1 MHHQARP
8 WTWGIAAAFCTL
20 ACVAVARP
28 PGFAELEMLVGAQP
42 ARGRALVE
50 TRLAETRDAR
60 ESMWLRA
67 LQAEAAGREDSAAA
81 LRTFAALDAEARA
94 AGDLALRV
102 HLAAT
107 RASFTDPDDARAGL
121 EALRASFRAQGIV
134 RHESRLLRALGVV
147 ARRAGDVDLAARH
160 FEAAI
165 AAGSRGDEA
174 WARNLLAELQMRRGR
189 FVEAIQNHSRALAL
203 FQAQGD
209 ARAMAQ
215 VMRAMA
221 GLYLTLHDHVQA
233 EHMAVE
239 MLATLPAPAVGGRV
253 TGLCLRAQALVAIGD
268 VERAEAHARAAI
280 VLAEHEGGRPSQS
293 EAYRALARVLID
305 SGRGGDAIPQAERA
319 LDLSLQVDGS
329 RAQLDKRLTLA
340 SARHAAGHFA
350 DARRA
355 AEEVLAG
362 AREQRDTLLERE
374 ALELLSRTVRALGD
388 ADDAFALRLQ
398 YEDVD
403 AGLET
408 ALASRRIADLIAGLE
423 RDRQRGAI
431 DLLEKE
437 NRIKQLEL
445 TRSRW
450 ILFALAA
457 LAGFVAIV
465 AVVFA
470 LRARYA
476 GRVAELVRLRHR
488 ETELQHAA
496 LRAAHEALER
506 SAAELEHMAS
516 HDALTGLLNRR
527 ALAAR
532 LDAFLSGPADAC
544 RALMLVDVDHFKSVN
559 DEHGHHAGDIVL
571 AELAARMRAQLRGED
586 LIGRWGG
593 EEFLIAC
600 AAADAAEVQEIA
612 TRLVAAVHARPIRVD
627 GTALA
632 VTISIGVAH
641 AARAGASASVD
652 AALRGADAA
661 LYRAKRG
668 GRDRAALQIVD

>member
-1 MHHQARP
+1 ML
-8 WTWGIAAAFCTL
+8 AA
-20 ACVAVARP
+20 VAAARP
-28 PGFAELEMLVGAQP
+28 PGFAELEMLVAAQP
-42 ARGRALVE
+42 ARGRAQVE
-50 TRLAETRDAR
+50 ARLAETGDAR
-60 ESMWLRA
+60 EAMWLRA
-67 LQAEAAGREDSAAA
+67 LRAEAAGREDPAST
-81 LRTFAALDAEARA
+81 LRTLAELDAEASA
-94 AGDLALRV
+94 AGDHALRV
-102 HLAAT
+102 HLAAA
-107 RASFTDPDDARAGL
+107 RVSFTDPDEGRAGL
-121 EALRASFRAQGIV
+121 ESLRESLRAQGIT

-165 AAGSRGDEA
+165 AAGSGSDEA

-203 FQAQGD
+203 FQAQDD

-221 GLYLTLHDHVQA
+221 GLYLTLRDHVQA

-253 TGLCLRAQALVAIGD
+253 TGLCLRAQALVALGD

-305 SGRGGDAIPQAERA
+305 SGRGGDAVPQAERA

-340 SARHAAGHFA
+340 SARHAAGRFA
-350 DARRA
+350 DARREA
-355 AEEVLAG
+355 AQVLAG

-374 ALELLSRTVRALGD
+374 ALELLSRTLLGLGD
-388 ADDAFALRLQ
+388 AEGAFALRLQ

-450 ILFALAA
+450 TLFALAA

-488 ETELQHAA
+488 ETEQQHAA

-532 LDAFLSGPADAC
+532 LEAFFAAPGRAC

-559 DEHGHHAGDIVL
+559 DEHGHHAGDVVL
-571 AELAARMRAQLRGED
+571 AELAARMRGQLRAGD
-586 LIGRWGG
+586 LIGRWGV

-600 AAADAAEVQEIA
+600 AGADVLEVQAIA
-612 TRLVAAVHARPIRVD
+612 TRLVNAVHARPIRVD
-627 GTALA
+627 GAVLA

-641 AARAGASASVD
+641 AADADATVSVD
-652 AALRGADAA
+652 AALRSADAA

-668 GRDRAALQIVD
+668 GRDRAESQVVA